1 MVAYVLEVDNK
12 VYRVV
17 IKATVKLLRF
27 YSMSI
32 LFYELYFTNCVIT
45 DSI

>member
-27 YSMSI
+27 YVYTF
-32 LFYELYFTNCVIT
+32 L
-45 DSI
+45 